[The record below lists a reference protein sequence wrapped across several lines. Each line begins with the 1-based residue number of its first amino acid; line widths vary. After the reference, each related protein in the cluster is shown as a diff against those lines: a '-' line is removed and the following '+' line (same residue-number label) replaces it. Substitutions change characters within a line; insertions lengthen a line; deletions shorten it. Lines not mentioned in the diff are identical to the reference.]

1 MQKID
6 GAILIVDDE
15 KDILTSLSLY
25 LKHHFSRVETC
36 SDPKE
41 ISSKIGQGEFSCIVL
56 DMNFRKGVNDGKEG
70 MYWLNFIKETRPET
84 AVILLTAYG
93 NLELAVEALKMGA
106 SDFILKPWKN
116 EKLLST
122 LIRSIELQKSKSE
135 IKRLKSLNSQLS
147 KQLHQSEPLFES
159 QSPKMME
166 LIETAKKIASTEAS
180 ILIYGE
186 NGTGKE
192 VLAKAIHEYSE
203 RKSAPFIKVDLGA
216 VSMNLLESELFGH
229 KKGSFT
235 DAKMDRI
242 GKFEIANKGTLF
254 LDEIS
259 NLPLPGQNK
268 LLSVLQNRRIT
279 ALGSNQEIEID
290 VRIISAS
297 NEMLPDKIKEQ
308 SFRQDLYYRLNTVE
322 LRIPPLRERME
333 DIEKLS
339 LQFIS
344 HYSQKYGKPN
354 MSLNPTALQK
364 IKSHSWPGNIRE
376 LMHSMERAVV
386 LSTAEINEYS
396 FDFNGKSQSKDAQKT
411 LPSLKLEEVE
421 KYCIREALQKNKSNI
436 SKAARELDINRNTLY
451 RKMEKYGL

>member
-203 RKSAPFIKVDLGA
+203 RKSAPFIKPWCCFY
-216 VSMNLLESELFGH
+216 ES
-229 KKGSFT
+229 
-235 DAKMDRI
+235 I
-242 GKFEIANKGTLF
+242 GK
-254 LDEIS
+254 
-259 NLPLPGQNK
+259 
-268 LLSVLQNRRIT
+268 
-279 ALGSNQEIEID
+279 
-290 VRIISAS
+290 
-297 NEMLPDKIKEQ
+297 
-308 SFRQDLYYRLNTVE
+308 
-322 LRIPPLRERME
+322 
-333 DIEKLS
+333 
-339 LQFIS
+339 
-344 HYSQKYGKPN
+344 
-354 MSLNPTALQK
+354 
-364 IKSHSWPGNIRE
+364 
-376 LMHSMERAVV
+376 
-386 LSTAEINEYS
+386 
-396 FDFNGKSQSKDAQKT
+396 
-411 LPSLKLEEVE
+411 
-421 KYCIREALQKNKSNI
+421 
-436 SKAARELDINRNTLY
+436 
-451 RKMEKYGL
+451 